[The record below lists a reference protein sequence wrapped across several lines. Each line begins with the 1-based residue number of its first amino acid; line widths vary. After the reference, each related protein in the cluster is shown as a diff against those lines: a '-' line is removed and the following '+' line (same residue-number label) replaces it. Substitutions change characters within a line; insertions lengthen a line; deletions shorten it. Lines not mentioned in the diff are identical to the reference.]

1 MKICIASDHRGIAL
15 KEKLKAFLRAEGLDP
30 QDKGTS
36 DENPVD
42 YPDYGALVARAVSEG
57 SCDRGILICSTGIGM
72 SVVANKFPGVRAAL
86 CIDAAT
92 ARQCREHIDA
102 NVLVLAGSSVSDKA
116 AQQIVTTW
124 LHTTFQG
131 GRHQRRLDKIATLE
145 RKLCKP

>member
-1 MKICIASDHRGIAL
+1 MKLCIASDHRGVAL
-15 KEKLKAFLRAEGLDP
+15 KERLKAFLRAEGFDP

-42 YPDYGALVARAVSEG
+42 YPDYGSLVAEAVSRG
-57 SCDRGILICSTGIGM
+57 ACDRGILICSTGIGM

-86 CIDAAT
+86 CGDATT

-102 NVLVLAGSSVSDKA
+102 NVLILAGSSVSDEA
-116 AQQIVTTW
+116 AQQIVAAW
-124 LHTTFQG
+124 LHTPFEG